1 MCYGAYWST
10 SENWRVVGVFLS
22 IECCGTEF
30 CSTECCGTELNAGRS
45 SGRGTG
51 CCGTE
56 LNGGR
61 GSERCRTQSLMLD
74 AVLDAAVLNAGMD
87 AGSLVVHA
95 IMENES

>member
-10 SENWRVVGVFLS
+10 LKHWRVVGVFLS
-22 IECCGTEF
+22 CGIECCGTEF
-30 CSTECCGTELNAGRS
+30 CSTECCGTGLNARRS

-61 GSERCRTQSLMLD
+61 GSERSL
-74 AVLDAAVLNAGMD
+74 
-87 AGSLVVHA
+87 
-95 IMENES
+95 